1 MQVNEIFLIDKYA
14 EAYEYVI
21 TNNLIIEEIEPDQ
34 FGQRQFQIQKP
45 PAPTEKDFQLEE
57 LRSLRNWFDT
67 EYTKQE
73 QKLRRLHTMGL
84 TCDNG
89 AVPYTE
95 LINLYTEAETK
106 RKRIQELEGVENGN

>member
-1 MQVNEIFLIDKYA
+1 MQVNDIFLIDKYS
-14 EAYEYVI
+14 EAYEFAI
-21 TNNLIIEEIEPDQ
+21 ANNLTIKEIEHDQ
-34 FGQRQFQIQKP
+34 FGQRQFQIIEV
-45 PAPTEKDFQLEE
+45 PAPTEKDLQLEE
-57 LRSLRNWFDT
+57 LQALRNWFDT